1 MIECGSATETKTKD
15 PVSSGVGWSDVVML
29 GVAAAFS
36 PLEIMA
42 DNVLFA
48 AHQERVLA
56 LIALVWAVATLV
68 VVLLVRR
75 GVRPTTAVFS
85 TFLVTS
91 IIMRGGGLFRVF
103 GQPTGWFGIVAL
115 LGVTIALIAR
125 NDRHRLV
132 RGVFLALSVFLAS
145 GPLIALIE
153 DVRGIGEN
161 IAIESGSP
169 SLALTRRPDIFLI
182 VLDGYV
188 GLQTLDRDF
197 GLRQFPIL
205 DALEGRG
212 YEVPESAWSSY
223 PSTRSSVPS
232 LLDMSYPLQPGE
244 GVTPATDLHLS
255 KVHGGSNSLTA
266 ILEVGG
272 YETVMIESGWSGSFC
287 GPRIDRCVPAPV
299 LDELMFSV
307 ASQTIAGRSVLETY
321 GYSFT
326 VGSQRTMSWLMEEGP
341 RLSTDEVPTFVFAHL
356 MAPHP
361 PFFLDRD
368 CRTAYSE
375 RRSGVFFS
383 RASDDVD
390 ERRAAYL
397 EQASCVNDFMI
408 ELSDQLD
415 DDALVIFVADHGS
428 DRRNQLVREPSSWT
442 VADLIERYNVFLAVR
457 DASGC
462 SVGSP
467 VIIPNIFRR
476 LLSCMSD
483 QTLPDLEPRMM
494 KYAAISFD
502 GEASPIV
509 EVERDDVLALLGS

>member
-103 GQPTGWFGIVAL
+103 GQPTGWFVIVAL

-442 VADLIERYNVFLAVR
+442 AADLIERYNVFLAVR